1 MKRTERR
8 RKYYALV
15 DKLTREHPFFRRYEY
30 TVDHIVPK
38 SFGFKYDIPAELI
51 ASIENLQ
58 FLTLP
63 ENVAKGTRMT
73 PQGIL
78 NLSLWGYEDMAYVER
93 EKLKRTAP
101 KL

>member
-8 RKYYALV
+8 RIYYALV
-15 DKLTREHPFFRRYEY
+15 AKLTAENRGLGIQGY
-30 TVDHIVPK
+30 TIDHIVSK

-51 ASIENLQ
+51 ASKENLQ
-58 FLTLP
+58 FLTLS

-73 PQGIL
+73 PRGIE
-78 NLSLWGYEDMAYVER
+78 NLLKWGYEDMAYVER
-93 EKLKRTAP
+93 LKLNRITR

>member
-8 RKYYALV
+8 RRYYALV
-15 DKLTREHPFFRRYEY
+15 DKLTEENKFNRIYGY

-58 FLTLP
+58 FLTLA

-73 PQGIL
+73 PRGIE
-78 NLSLWGYEDMAYVER
+78 NLLKWGYEDMAFVEQQ
-93 EKLKRTAP
+93 KLKRVR
-101 KL
+101 